1 LAPSRAAQQARC
13 RRYLATASR
22 QQPPVELDIE
32 ATRGFIGRRG
42 HVFYVIPNSAEAMR
56 HQQAEVRLILDNQDA
71 LGRISLI
78 PFELL

>member
-1 LAPSRAAQQARC
+1 
-13 RRYLATASR
+13 
-22 QQPPVELDIE
+22 
-32 ATRGFIGRRG
+32 
-42 HVFYVIPNSAEAMR
+42 MR